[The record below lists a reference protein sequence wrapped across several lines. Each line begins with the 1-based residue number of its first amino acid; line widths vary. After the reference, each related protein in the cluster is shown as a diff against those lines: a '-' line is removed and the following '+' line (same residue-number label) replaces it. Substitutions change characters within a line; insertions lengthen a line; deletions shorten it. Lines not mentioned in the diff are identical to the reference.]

1 MPPALNIL
9 RGWLAVDVGKVAPTG
24 WRGGKAHPEVCF
36 PGGGGL
42 ERSARARPPWQ
53 SPRCR
58 SCARGWRTG
67 LPGWIAARLKARTL
81 KPSKH
86 VRPPSTLAP
95 QALAPQA
102 LALQAHWRSKHTGPQ
117 HFGAPA
123 LRGPSTLRPRQA
135 PTGPV
140 PHPCND
146 IFSPARV
153 PGGPVAQR
161 IEQRASNAK
170 VAGSSPAGTAMP
182 HLIDLRPG
190 AAARRANVEQRLW
203 VPQNC
208 WRSVSACESRRRQR
222 GRRS

>member
-1 MPPALNIL
+1 VHELDPIAISALPIL
-9 RGWLAVDVGKVAPTG
+9 RSRMAG
-24 WRGGKAHPEVCF
+24 
-36 PGGGGL
+36 
-42 ERSARARPPWQ
+42 RPPWVDR
-53 SPRCR
+53 SPTEGPHPQALQGR
-58 SCARGWRTG
+58 S
-67 LPGWIAARLKARTL
+67 PF
-81 KPSKH
+81 KH
-86 VRPPSTLAP
+86 TRPPSTGP
-95 QALAPQA
+95 PSTGPPST
-102 LALQAHWRSKHTGPQ
+102 LALQAHW
-117 HFGAPA
+117 APA
-123 LRGPSTLRPRQA
+123 LRGPSTLGPRQA